1 MLSKADFFI
10 FKSWISS
17 YNYVNWASHMVQVVE
32 NSPANVGA
40 TRKPVQFLGKEN
52 PLEYEMATYSSNSCL
67 KNSIDR
73 GA

>member
-17 YNYVNWASHMVQVVE
+17 CNYVKWASHMAQVVE

-40 TRKPVQFLGKEN
+40 ARKPVQVLGKED
-52 PLEYEMATYSSNSCL
+52 PLE
-67 KNSIDR
+67 
-73 GA
+73 